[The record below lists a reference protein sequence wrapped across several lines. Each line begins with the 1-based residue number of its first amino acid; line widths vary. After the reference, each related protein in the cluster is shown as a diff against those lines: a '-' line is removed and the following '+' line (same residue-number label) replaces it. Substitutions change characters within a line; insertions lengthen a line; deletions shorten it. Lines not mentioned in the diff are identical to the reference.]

1 MHREIRRKMPGAVT
15 LLLLLPLLLSVM
27 LLGANRGLSSQ
38 ALAAGENP
46 IRVAILYST
55 NSADAQAYGNLL
67 NANGFDSQVFAV
79 AAPTLDPTPT
89 PTPAHQIML
98 PFVVSGSGANA
109 NKSKPLMASGVPD
122 FSAFDLIV
130 IAGDTGADGVWSPE
144 AGLVESIQDSG
155 LPVVGL
161 GRGGH
166 AFFGKLGLDI
176 GHPNGTVSKAD
187 SVKVAD
193 FGDSQPFF
201 ATPNAISI
209 PGDQMLQLFTVAQNT
224 VAIPLAERLP
234 EGVRVASLTD
244 QTDAFPIVKSGKRYL
259 LWGFSGGPGAFTAT
273 GQQLFINALR
283 FQVQNLTIPLRS
295 RSITPSA
302 GIDQDLLDAL
312 ANTGL
317 PNLHALAQLRRL
329 PTPQE
334 EESLA
339 AAGVT
344 LLTFIDGDTYSVRVD
359 TKLDPNTNAV
369 TDLVRWMGLYLPSD
383 KVDPKVLA
391 GNFEDWADNGDGTVN
406 LLVIFFSDVAD
417 SEAETILAKYAKSST
432 VHSDQT
438 WAVVMGKDQI
448 ALLSQEDRVRW
459 MEEGPTPLQPIND
472 VARTRLNVDA
482 AQNPTVSSGSI
493 FYAGLDGSGV
503 NVAIFDTGINTPTFS
518 HPDFAGRLLRT
529 ANDTNGHGSHVAGI
543 IGGSGS
549 QSVANCP
556 SGTCTDFQ
564 LRGMAPNV
572 GLAPYGGWNAG
583 TMDDAV
589 NNLGIEVSN
598 HSYVMTCG
606 TYNNTAR
613 DVDKLVRGD
622 LKNGGTSIPGHMVVW
637 AAANQ
642 GTGAQYC
649 TTGTV
654 PDGPDPDSNP
664 DPDPTTGP
672 RGYFSILSPAK
683 NQLVVGAVTRQAATP
698 VRDFSSRGPTWDG
711 RLKPDV
717 VSVGC
722 MNSTDNDSPGYVMK
736 CGTSMASPSVAGV
749 VALMTEQYHISFPT
763 AGRPRPST
771 LKAVIIQTATDLEH
785 QPAQPGFAEYGWND
799 PDTGQ
804 PVIYHAGPDWS
815 TGYGLVNAQNAVA
828 AIRAGNFV
836 EDAVSPSD
844 LTDDFTL
851 NMPAGRTELKIT
863 LAWDDEA
870 GDPSKA
876 ITAKQLVND
885 LDLVVIDPDG
895 VIFRPWVLPAL
906 PMAADP
912 TTGVADPIVRNTHV
926 VAASRGVDRRNNV
939 EQVSVTNAAGL
950 KTGNWTIRVRAD
962 SLPNNNSQKYSLAG
976 DFRGLNIVEPQTG
989 NVAEAGDPNN
999 PNVILVVVEAVNLLT
1014 GASGPSSLQDA
1025 TAADFSVQIG
1035 GTSANIISGLPVG
1048 EQFWLNVQPQSGVYS
1063 GGSKYD
1069 LSVTW
1074 TGFGTDTETRAVLF
1088 TEREITDRAIVLDH
1102 SGSMND
1108 YDKMA
1113 AAQNAARLFIDQS
1126 LVGDRIAVAGFSTN
1140 ASTPYGI
1147 TEVTANPG
1155 QPELNAAKS
1164 AVNGFTPTNM
1174 TAIGKGL
1181 LAGQAEV
1188 TAAPAD
1194 FSLVDVLVLLSDGME
1209 NVDPKYAT
1217 PSVKGV
1223 IEPTDTIIHTVAVGP
1238 ASAGHHTLLAQIA
1251 SDNGG
1256 NAYVVTDPNAAAA
1269 ASVAAPAA
1277 ANTGLDAWPN
1287 TLANRLGDTY
1297 KAIAEDVLGEN
1308 RLFQANGI
1316 ANPKAGAER
1325 WIIDVPEGL
1334 NRLTFAVNWSVAGH
1348 ILKLRAEDPGGNVYE
1363 VDQKNPWCRSDV
1375 THETCIIDGKVTP
1388 GKWLLSISFVETG
1401 ADNEYVVWA
1410 SAKTPV
1416 GFQLFVGTPVR
1427 DRVVNSPI
1435 QLLGFLYQ
1443 GGKPLVGQNVVVKL
1457 YAPTDGAQQTPKL
1470 GAAAASS
1477 WTLQLFDDGLH
1488 GDGQPDDGI
1497 YGAVFTGGDRPGP
1510 YTVRGMAQGT
1520 DINGKP
1526 FELYRTTTFNLMPR
1540 ALYVYDTDQAKGHEV
1555 ANLLENNGIGVDL
1568 VQVNSV
1574 PTVNML
1580 RYNLVIVGPDT
1591 GVLSNWGTDAAFSA
1605 IVQYERPVLGLG
1617 EGGYSFFGKLG
1628 LNIGW
1633 AHGAHGSGT
1642 SILWSNA
1649 TDRIWDYPYEF
1660 DLRSVR
1666 LLQLYKEASSR
1677 VDIFLGNKPVGLQ
1690 LFGLN
1695 DTDQRYTDLVME
1707 GNWWTLW
1714 SFDDG
1719 PSKMTTTG
1727 QELFVNTAH
1736 RTLK

>member
-1 MHREIRRKMPGAVT
+1 MFRTLPHRAARVLAA
-15 LLLLLPLLLSVM
+15 LLLLPV
-27 LLGANRGLSSQ
+27 LLGALLLTARQGWSSQ
-38 ALAAGENP
+38 AQAAGDNP

-55 NSADAQAYGNLL
+55 ASGDAAAYANLL
-67 NANGFDSQVFAV
+67 NANGFQAQAFQVAEPNFE
-79 AAPTLDPTPT
+79 PTPT

-98 PFVVSGSGANA
+98 PLVVNSGSNA
-109 NKSKPLMASGVPD
+109 RSKPILASGVPD
-122 FSAFDLIV
+122 FADFDLILV
-130 IAGDTGADGVWSPE
+130 ADDTGAGAAWSPE
-144 AGLVESIQDSG
+144 SGLMEAIQNSG

-161 GRGGH
+161 GKGGH

-176 GHPNGTVSKAD
+176 GHPNGVTGQAD

-193 FGDSQPFF
+193 FGDSQ
-201 ATPNAISI
+201 AYYTSPNAISI
-209 PGDQMLQLFTVAQNT
+209 PGDQVLQILASPQDV
-224 VAIPLAERLP
+224 VAIPLTERLP

-259 LWGFSGGPGAFTAT
+259 LWGFSGGPGAFTDV
-273 GQQLFINALR
+273 GQKLFVNALR
-283 FQVQNLTIPLRS
+283 AQVQSLTIPLRG

-312 ANTGL
+312 ASTSL
-317 PNLHALAQLRRL
+317 PNLHAMAQLRQL
-329 PTPQE
+329 PSQADKDAL
-334 EESLA
+334 S

-344 LLTFIDGDTYSVRVD
+344 LLHFIDGTTYGVVVD
-359 TKLDPNTNAV
+359 KAMQADDPAITSR
-369 TDLVRWMGLYLPSD
+369 VRWMGLYLPGD

-391 GNFEDWADNGDGTVN
+391 GEFEEWADNGDGTVN
-406 LLVIFFSDVAD
+406 LLVTFFDDVAS
-417 SEAETILAKYAKSST
+417 SEAEAILAAHAKSST
-432 VHSDQT
+432 PQAGQV
-438 WAVVMGKDQI
+438 WAAVVEKSAIDG
-448 ALLSQEDRVRW
+448 LSQEDRVRW
-459 MEEGPTPLQPIND
+459 VEEGPMPLQPIND
-472 VARTRLNVDA
+472 VARARLNVDA
-482 AQNPTVSSGSI
+482 AQNPTIASGSI

-503 NVAIFDTGINTPTFS
+503 NVAIFDTGVNTPTFS

-543 IGGSGS
+543 IGASGS

-572 GLAPYGGWNAG
+572 GLAPYHGWNAS

-589 NNLGIEVSN
+589 NNFGVEVSN

-622 LKNGGTSIPGHMVVW
+622 LKNGGTSIPYHTVVW

-654 PDGPDPDSNP
+654 PDGPDPDTDP

-683 NQLVVGAVTRQAATP
+683 NQIVVGAVTRAADTP

-722 MNSTDNDSPGYVMK
+722 MNSTDNDTAGYVMK

-749 VALMTEQYHISFPT
+749 VALMTEQYHHSFPS

-771 LKAVIIQTATDLEH
+771 IKAVMIQTATDLEH
-785 QPAQPGFAEYGWND
+785 QPGQTGFAEFGWND

-804 PVIYHAGPDWS
+804 PVIYHRGPDWS
-815 TGYGLVNAQNAVA
+815 TGYGLVNAQKAVA
-828 AIRAGNFV
+828 AIRAGNFLIGT
-836 EDAVSPSD
+836 VSPANTTRD
-844 LTDDFTL
+844 YTL
-851 NMPAGRTELKIT
+851 NLPSGRTELKVT

-885 LDLVVIDPDG
+885 LDLVLIDPDG
-895 VIFRPWVLPAL
+895 VVFRPWVLPAL

-926 VAASRGVDRRNNV
+926 LPAVRGVDRLNNV
-939 EQVSVTNAAGL
+939 EQVSVTNPAGL
-950 KTGNWTIRVRAD
+950 KPGNWTIRVRAD
-962 SLPNNNSQKYSLAG
+962 SLPNNNDQDYSLAG

-999 PNVILVVVEAVNLLT
+999 PNVILVAVEAVNLVT
-1014 GASGPSSLQDA
+1014 GLSGPSNLQDA
-1025 TAADFSVQIG
+1025 TAADFSVRID
-1035 GTSANIISGLPVG
+1035 GTPATIISGLPVG
-1048 EQFWLNVQPQSGVYS
+1048 EQFWLNVKPASGVYS

-1074 TGFGTDTETRAVLF
+1074 TGFGSDSESRAVLF
-1088 TEREITDRAIVLDH
+1088 TEREVTDRAIVLDH
-1102 SGSMND
+1102 SGSMSD

-1126 LVGDRIAVAGFSTN
+1126 LVGDRIAVVGFSTN
-1140 ASTPYGI
+1140 ATTPYTI
-1147 TEVTANPG
+1147 QEVSNNPA
-1155 QPELNAAKS
+1155 QPELNDAKA
-1164 AVNGFTPTNM
+1164 AVNGFTPTNR

-1181 LAGQAEV
+1181 LAGQTQV

-1209 NVDPKYAT
+1209 NEDPRYDT
-1217 PSVKGV
+1217 PAVKGV

-1238 ASAGHHTLLAQIA
+1238 ASAGHHELLADIA
-1251 SDNGG
+1251 DDNGG
-1256 NAYVVTDPNAAAA
+1256 EAYVVTDAGAA
-1269 ASVAAPAA
+1269 ASASVGATAA
-1277 ANTGLDAWPN
+1277 ANTGLDAWPD

-1297 KAIAEDVLGEN
+1297 KAIAEEVLGEN

-1316 ANPKAGAER
+1316 ADPKDGAQR
-1325 WIIDVPEGL
+1325 WLIDVPEGL
-1334 NRLTFAVNWSVAGH
+1334 SRITFAVNWSQPSH
-1348 ILKLRAEDPGGNVYE
+1348 ILKLRVEDPEGNVYQ
-1363 VDQKNPWCRSDV
+1363 VDQKNPWCRTDA
-1375 THETCIIDGKVTP
+1375 THETCIIEEKVIP
-1388 GKWLLSISFVETG
+1388 GKWLLSIHYVETG
-1401 ADNEYVVWA
+1401 LNNEYVVWA

-1416 GFQLFVGTPVR
+1416 GFQLFVGTPLR

-1443 GGKPLVGQNVVVKL
+1443 GEKPLVGQNVVVKL
-1457 YAPTDGAQQTPKL
+1457 YGPQDTSQQGPDV
-1470 GAAAASS
+1470 GAAATSAT
-1477 WTLQLFDDGLH
+1477 TLQLFDDGLH
-1488 GDGQPDDGI
+1488 GDGEPDDGI
-1497 YGAVFTGGDRPGP
+1497 YGAVFTGGTIPGP
-1510 YTVRGMAQGT
+1510 YIVRGMAQGT

-1526 FELYRTTTFNLMPR
+1526 FELYRTTSFNLMPR
-1540 ALYVYDTDQAKGHEV
+1540 ALYVYENDEATGREV
-1555 ANLLENNGIGVDL
+1555 EELLEKNGIGVDL
-1568 VQVNSV
+1568 VKVSSV
-1574 PTVNML
+1574 PARNMR
-1580 RYNLVIVGPDT
+1580 RYNLVIVGHDT
-1591 GVLSNWGTDAAFSA
+1591 GYLDSWGTDEAFNA

-1617 EGGYSFFGKLG
+1617 EGGYAFFGKLK
-1628 LNIGW
+1628 LAIGYAKG
-1633 AHGAHGSGT
+1633 AHGAGT
-1642 SILWSNA
+1642 SILWTNSG
-1649 TDRIWDYPYEF
+1649 DRIWTYPYEM
-1660 DLRSVR
+1660 DLNQK
-1666 LLQLYKEASSR
+1666 LFQLYKEDSPR
-1677 VDIFLGNKPVGLQ
+1677 VDIFLDDKAVQ
-1690 LFGLN
+1690 VFGFN
-1695 DTDQRYTDLVME
+1695 DTDQRYGDLVMQS
-1707 GNWWTLW
+1707 NYWMLW
-1714 SFDDG
+1714 GFEDG
-1719 PSKMTTTG
+1719 PSKMTETG
-1727 QELFVNTAH
+1727 QELLVNTAH
-1736 RTLK
+1736 RTLRY